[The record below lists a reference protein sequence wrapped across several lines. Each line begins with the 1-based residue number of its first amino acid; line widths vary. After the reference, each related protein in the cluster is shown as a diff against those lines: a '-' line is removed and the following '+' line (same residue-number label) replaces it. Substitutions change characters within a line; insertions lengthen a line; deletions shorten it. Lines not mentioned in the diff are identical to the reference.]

1 MKKPFSSI
9 LIILFLLIL
18 SSCETNYSTSELKSN
33 FTNDQISDLTKIVEF
48 FKENVCTDKNADLNS
63 CYKQA
68 NHDSLQANG
77 TGIWTKI
84 DFKDQKKFY
93 EQISQSTFNEIWMYC
108 ESTYYPS
115 EIKSKDICAVA
126 TGKYQKYLSDLGKT
140 NPRIAKYADRIEA
153 SGDFNGFDIQYHEI
167 LKTNS
172 DFDLNDHNIQLIL
185 AVHCLSMNDREKRNS
200 HLIERKEPKFE

>member
-1 MKKPFSSI
+1 M
-9 LIILFLLIL
+9 FLLIL

-84 DFKDQKKFY
+84 DFKDQKSSTNKSRNRLLMKFGC
-93 EQISQSTFNEIWMYC
+93 IVN
-108 ESTYYPS
+108 
-115 EIKSKDICAVA
+115 
-126 TGKYQKYLSDLGKT
+126 
-140 NPRIAKYADRIEA
+140 R
-153 SGDFNGFDIQYHEI
+153 
-167 LKTNS
+167 
-172 DFDLNDHNIQLIL
+172 LIIR
-185 AVHCLSMNDREKRNS
+185 VR
-200 HLIERKEPKFE
+200 